1 MQQDRQTDPGPARSW
16 DAPTAEVAA
25 MASYVSHALTARD
38 MVGAGHPLGQAA
50 AWLAYVSAGVSLEEA
65 RHAILSDGRDDDPFA
80 AYTLA
85 RLGQEMIQDG
95 FGPADTWAWLEQVIP
110 GVVAAAR
117 PSLSLVPNPGRRRHA
132 S

>member
-1 MQQDRQTDPGPARSW
+1 MQQDRPTNPGQARSW
-16 DAPTAEVAA
+16 AAPTANVPA

-38 MVGAGHPLGQAA
+38 MVGAGHPLDQAA

-65 RHAILSDGRDDDPFA
+65 TQAISSAGHDDDAFA
-80 AYTLA
+80 PHTLA

-95 FGPADTWAWLEQVIP
+95 FGVADTWAWLEQVIP
-110 GVVAAAR
+110 GVAGAR
-117 PSLSLVPNPGRRRHA
+117 VPLTLVPNLGRRRHA